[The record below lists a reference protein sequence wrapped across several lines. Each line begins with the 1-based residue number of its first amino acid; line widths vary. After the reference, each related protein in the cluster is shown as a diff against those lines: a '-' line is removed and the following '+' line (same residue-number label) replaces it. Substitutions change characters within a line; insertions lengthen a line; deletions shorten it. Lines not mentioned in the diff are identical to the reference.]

1 MKLVRAVYGLKI
13 LGLSKRKMSKYH
25 IVNCLKFSPSTI
37 DPDMYY
43 QRNTKEVGTGYYEIL
58 LFYVVNVYA
67 CSHDTE
73 AVMAVIKEKFEIKN
87 DNISESILYLGGN
100 IEKS

>member
-43 QRNTKEVGTGYYEIL
+43 QRNTNEEGTNYYEP
-58 LFYVVNVYA
+58 F
-67 CSHDTE
+67 
-73 AVMAVIKEKFEIKN
+73 M
-87 DNISESILYLGGN
+87 
-100 IEKS
+100 